1 MYPGSSS
8 RHDHERRGDCGCDE
22 PHSDDRTDAENPE
35 VERRPQRL
43 RNRAQD
49 QQRNRGAA
57 GESMDEA
64 DCERSQQR
72 TARGERRQSVCRDA
86 MIMMRR
92 IVDIFVSMNVN
103 VRMQMHCAAVG
114 VSVRMDEQAFVLR

>member
-1 MYPGSSS
+1 MEPGRSP
-8 RHDHERRGDCGCDE
+8 RRDHERRGDCGGDE

-64 DCERSQQR
+64 HCERSQQR
-72 TARGERRQSVCRDA
+72 TARGERRQCAGEDA
-86 MIMMRR
+86 MIVMRR
-92 IVDIFVSMNVN
+92 IVAIFVSMNVN
-103 VRMQMHCAAVG
+103 VRMQVHGAVVS
-114 VSVRMDEQAFVLR
+114 VSVRMDE